1 MIEDTKKALVD
12 ELKVKHA
19 DTSEVNRL
27 QHHLDGVQSRLQEV
41 EGKLE
46 KSTKDLSKEQARN
59 KSAAKHN
66 QVNNIFMW
74 SILSIKIIDRQ
85 QGNFY
90 FFSYQSG
97 QTRVS
102 ILGIVLL
109 IKNTSKNVWYKFLFW
124 IKKHYAEVN

>member
-1 MIEDTKKALVD
+1 MD

-27 QHHLDGVQSRLQEV
+27 QQHLDGVQSRLQEA

-66 QVNNIFMW
+66 QVNNIFML
-74 SILSIKIIDRQ
+74 SILSIKITDRQ

-90 FFSYQSG
+90 FYLPIRADHGFNFKTSNFNKKY
-97 QTRVS
+97 
-102 ILGIVLL
+102 IKACL
-109 IKNTSKNVWYKFLFW
+109 I
-124 IKKHYAEVN
+124 

>member
-1 MIEDTKKALVD
+1 MD

-66 QVNNIFMW
+66 QVNNIL
-74 SILSIKIIDRQ
+74 ILSIKIIDSNGIFIFFLPIRTD
-85 QGNFY
+85 QGVNFRSHTFNKKY
-90 FFSYQSG
+90 
-97 QTRVS
+97 
-102 ILGIVLL
+102 IEECL
-109 IKNTSKNVWYKFLFW
+109 I
-124 IKKHYAEVN
+124 